1 MRLVR
6 PRLARQGA
14 GEQAF
19 ADRADVVVALEQN
32 GNRELKLYASG
43 ADFRR
48 YVAAGEATL
57 TIWSPHDGALGGAL
71 DLTSAPVTPAKEGMG
86 DAVALA
92 PGASALFGF
101 EVRKASEIGVG
112 LRADPDRAEARL
124 MDESGKLI
132 GTGVSQIRKLAPGRY
147 ILEARMP
154 VDAPAATVQPAL
166 IGLDPPPAGPP
177 PEEIEKYLGLAGS
190 TGFKPNA
197 NTTQPR

>member
-1 MRLVR
+1 MRRTRL
-6 PRLARQGA
+6 PRAEVPGGVFLPLLRSRGGHSFRFTDFSHQFI
-14 GEQAF
+14 Q
-19 ADRADVVVALEQN
+19 
-32 GNRELKLYASG
+32 SG

-48 YVAAGEATL
+48 YVAACDATL
-57 TIWSPHDGALGGAL
+57 TVYSPHDGPLGGAL
-71 DLTSAPVTPAKEGMG
+71 DLSSSPVIPAKEGMG

-92 PGASALFGF
+92 PGASVLFGF
-101 EVRKASEIGVG
+101 EVKKASEIGIG